1 MKILNV
7 AKLALYGIFLN
18 YYCYYVL
25 AGSFIPGGT
34 ILFLA
39 IALLCV
45 GMDVLNRRYLYVG
58 KEIKCW
64 IAYAVLSFVT
74 TGFITIGSGSSG
86 YVQDIFKFVQRLLI
100 IMMVAY
106 ICERENSIR
115 FGLRLMAVTAI
126 ACSVSILSVVGDIQ
140 QKLNITTGANLSDN
154 DVASIMTY
162 GCFAVFYAFG
172 KRGKTTLLLSGGK
185 VAAAVTMLIVI
196 FLAGSRKSIGGVAIM
211 VVLLLI
217 LWVTDYSKH
226 MNPRMAVSVLIIGIL
241 TFLVV
246 NKYLLPYMEQTN
258 LYTRMFGRGAES
270 ASQSDEGRVE
280 LYVLAIQDF
289 FNHPIVGLGFNQFT
303 EAHGNYT
310 HSTYVEPLAC
320 SGLIGLLYL
329 YPYYIIVRKQIYLIR
344 KSRPGSLARLK
355 QKEIFVYL
363 CIALFIAVGIPYMYK
378 DIPCLLL
385 GTFIASQTI
394 SFRELMATGSTSEDY

>member
-39 IALLCV
+39 LALLCV
-45 GMDVLNRRYLYVG
+45 GVDVLNRRYLYVG

-64 IAYAVLSFVT
+64 IVYAVLSFIT
-74 TGFITIGSGSSG
+74 TGFITIGSGNSG
-86 YVQDIFKFVQRLLI
+86 YVQDIFKFAQRLLI

-106 ICERENSIR
+106 ICERENSVR

-126 ACSVSILSVVGDIQ
+126 ACSVSILMVVGDIQ
-140 QKLNITTGANLSDN
+140 QKLNVTSGANLSDN

-162 GCFAVFYAFG
+162 GCFVVFYAFG
-172 KRGKTTLLLSGGK
+172 KRGRASLLLSSGK
-185 VAAAVTMLIVI
+185 AAAAVTMMIVI
-196 FLAGSRKSIGGVAIM
+196 FLAGSRKSIGGVILM
-211 VVLLLI
+211 VVLLLM
-217 LWVTDYSKH
+217 LWVTDYHKH
-226 MNPRMAVSVLIIGIL
+226 ANPRMVFSILIVAVI
-241 TFLVV
+241 TYLVV
-246 NKYLLPYMEQTN
+246 NRYLLPYMEQTN
-258 LYTRMFGRGAES
+258 LYTRLFGRGAEG
-270 ASQSDEGRVE
+270 ASQSDKGRVD
-280 LYVLAIQDF
+280 LYVWAIQDF
-289 FNHPIVGLGFNQFT
+289 LNHPIVGLGFNQFT
-303 EAHGNYT
+303 EVHGNYT

-329 YPYYIIVRKQIYLIR
+329 YPYYSIVRKQLYLIR
-344 KSRPGSLARLK
+344 RSRPGSLARLK

-378 DIPCLLL
+378 DIPCILL

-394 SFRELMATGSTSEDY
+394 SFRELMATGRTSEDY